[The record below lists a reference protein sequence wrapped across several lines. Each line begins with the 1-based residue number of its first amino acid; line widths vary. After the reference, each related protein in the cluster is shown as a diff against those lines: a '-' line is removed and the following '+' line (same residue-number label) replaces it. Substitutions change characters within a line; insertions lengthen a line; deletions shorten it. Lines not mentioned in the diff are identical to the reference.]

1 MLRYRWSDDAGA
13 ENLLDLGDRAVYA
26 WDRYRASLE
35 GVGRMATMDNSAGE
49 QYRLSMI
56 VDVLLTKDVWLT
68 TSFGRDFAADDA
80 ESLIALAS
88 LQWNIGDRSVLPDL
102 G

>member
-1 MLRYRWSDDAGA
+1 
-13 ENLLDLGDRAVYA
+13 
-26 WDRYRASLE
+26 
-35 GVGRMATMDNSAGE
+35 
-49 QYRLSMI
+49 MI